1 MEQLKNENLRKQHE
15 EETFV
20 KHQQL
25 QHTAKMVKLPFLLVN
40 IFAYIA
46 LSIFL
51 VLLAFY
57 KFPLL
62 LVDKLPP
69 YYWNSPA
76 GLEVAKKIVTDVIGS
91 LMGNYGLYLLISA
104 TVLIVMT
111 QIHKIIAPIIVAKK
125 MKEIDFDAEL
135 WLEKHKAYVVDPQTG
150 TVNKRMLKKDK
161 KNKWII
167 EAAVWVAKPDLQVKK
182 NTLIAS
188 ICDAVVAIPGVILLV
203 IGLIYLVLPILGNFA
218 GAIKFMPIIIRP
230 ELIIGIVL
238 AIAEMIVIGVF
249 GGKSEKERNAYIESL
264 GAKQIEENVSEQP
277 EQNA

>member
-40 IFAYIA
+40 IFAIIA

-76 GLEVAKKIVTDVIGS
+76 GLEIAKKIGVSPEMVTQYTTTKKLPKLDTFAK
-91 LMGNYGLYLLISA
+91 LCKELDLDANYVLGL
-104 TVLIVMT
+104 
-111 QIHKIIAPIIVAKK
+111 
-125 MKEIDFDAEL
+125 
-135 WLEKHKAYVVDPQTG
+135 
-150 TVNKRMLKKDK
+150 
-161 KNKWII
+161 KN
-167 EAAVWVAKPDLQVKK
+167 D
-182 NTLIAS
+182 
-188 ICDAVVAIPGVILLV
+188 
-203 IGLIYLVLPILGNFA
+203 
-218 GAIKFMPIIIRP
+218 
-230 ELIIGIVL
+230 
-238 AIAEMIVIGVF
+238 
-249 GGKSEKERNAYIESL
+249 
-264 GAKQIEENVSEQP
+264 
-277 EQNA
+277 